1 MFDRPKYLDKRLP
14 VNRAGSQVVVRV
26 IAVLVL
32 FSPLFCRAEYIKAVN
47 YFGRS
52 WPITFWNS
60 DLSHISADFEDI
72 RRDGFNSIIL
82 IVPWGEFQPGVN
94 PIRFNED
101 AYRRLGFVC
110 SAAHAVGL
118 KVFMRVSYT
127 WDYYPG
133 VQQPTSD
140 RSNALISSTSLIPAW
155 DQYLA
160 KINTATQGCSEA
172 AFISWEDFWTLIQT
186 VEALKSA
193 EQRAAYSKQIG
204 YSEWID
210 RHADDD
216 YKSRHAAEIHRWGV
230 YPVPKRDSS
239 DFEMVF
245 QYFDDQL
252 INRLLPV
259 LAKNFTQASLEARI
273 DRDPIYDGEK
283 LVKLYAHPSH
293 YRVKSSDY
301 LMTYWAPA
309 IGAVNNSEKE
319 PANKVLDRFIRLQ
332 RNLLTNTSNKIFI
345 DQWLFKDST
354 PGFSRNAQVEPT
366 ELSQFI
372 RDFARPLAQFT
383 AGYAL
388 WSWRD
393 FQGSILFNGFF
404 SLGIRGWDFS
414 PGAGI
419 QRLAD
424 GIYARISEGQFIS
437 QKVPLLHDHFRR
449 FFDKYELRFTAR
461 GTGRVRIQIGS
472 ATQEAEIQAIKSAV
486 VLTLEFPMGKDMDP
500 DVRITALSGAISI
513 SGLYLWNFEQ
523 ISNVRSS
530 DNTPYNHY
538 DDIVALNRALD
549 DPNVLVS
556 SVSASD
562 DSINYLIGAEGPEFD
577 GTRKFAWVG
586 PDAKVR
592 LHATAPTIWIRGHID
607 VAMFRK
613 AKLFPAGC
621 TLAAWING
629 KMTVQTL
636 FTASQEFVLKVT
648 VPPESRGDIT
658 LQLKNNCSLNLK
670 ELGLGSDSRTL
681 SYGISDIRAESNG
694 EGESNAREHWESFL
708 ANRAFSWWDL
718 VPVLLLGIYALWR
731 AVSAKRPSALRGNN
745 APKQ

>member
-1 MFDRPKYLDKRLP
+1 MFDRAQYLDKRLP
-14 VNRAGSQVVVRV
+14 VNHAGPQAVARA

-32 FSPLFCRAEYIKAVN
+32 CSPLLCGAEYIKAVN

-110 SAAHAVGL
+110 STAHAAGL
-118 KVFMRVSYT
+118 KVFMRVSYL

-133 VQQPTSD
+133 VQQPTVD
-140 RSNALISSTSLIPAW
+140 RSIALIGSTSLIPAW
-155 DQYLA
+155 EQYLA
-160 KINTATQGCSEA
+160 KINTATRGCSEA
-172 AFISWEDFWTLIQT
+172 AFISWEDFWSLILT
-186 VEALKSA
+186 VETLKSA
-193 EQRAAYSKQIG
+193 EQRAAYSKQTG

-210 RHADDD
+210 RQADDA
-216 YKSRHAAEIHRWGV
+216 YKSRHAAEFHRWGV

-252 INRLLPV
+252 IHRLLPV
-259 LAKNFTQASLEARI
+259 LARNFTQASLEARM
-273 DRDPIYDGEK
+273 DSDPIYDGEN

-293 YRVKSSDY
+293 YRVNSSDY

-319 PANKVLDRFIRLQ
+319 PANKVIGRFIRLQ
-332 RNLLTNTSNKIFI
+332 RNLLTNTSNEIFI

-354 PGFSRNAQVEPT
+354 PGFSRNAQVEPA

-404 SLGIRGWDFS
+404 SLGNQGWDFS

-419 QRLAD
+419 QRLSD
-424 GIYARISEGQFIS
+424 GIYARISEGQFIF
-437 QKVPLLHDHFRR
+437 QKVPLLRDYFRQY
-449 FFDKYELRFTAR
+449 FDKYELRFTAR

-472 ATQEAEIQAIKSAV
+472 AAQEAEIQAIKSAA

-500 DVRITALSGAISI
+500 DIRITALSGAISI
-513 SGLYLWNFEQ
+513 SDLYLWNFEQ
-523 ISNVRSS
+523 ISNVRSF
-530 DNTPYNHY
+530 DNIPNNHY
-538 DDIVALNRALD
+538 DDVVVLNRALD
-549 DPNVLVS
+549 DPNILVS

-562 DSINYLIGAEGPEFD
+562 DSINYLIGAEGPESD

-586 PDAKVR
+586 PDATVR
-592 LHATAPTIWIRGHID
+592 LHATAPTIWISGRID
-607 VAMFRK
+607 VNMFRK
-613 AKLFPAGC
+613 ARLFPAGC
-621 TLAAWING
+621 AFAAWING

-636 FTASQEFVLKVT
+636 FTASQEFALKVP
-648 VPPESRGDIT
+648 VPPESRGNIT
-658 LQLKNNCSLNLK
+658 LQLKNSCSLNLQK
-670 ELGLGSDSRTL
+670 LGLGSDSRTL
-681 SYGISDIRAESNG
+681 SYVIYDIRAEHIG
-694 EGESNAREHWESFL
+694 EDENNAREHLESFL
-708 ANRAFSWWDL
+708 ANRTFSWWDL
-718 VPVLLLGIYALWR
+718 VPVLLLVIYALWR
-731 AVSAKRPSALRGNN
+731 AVSAKRLSALKRNN